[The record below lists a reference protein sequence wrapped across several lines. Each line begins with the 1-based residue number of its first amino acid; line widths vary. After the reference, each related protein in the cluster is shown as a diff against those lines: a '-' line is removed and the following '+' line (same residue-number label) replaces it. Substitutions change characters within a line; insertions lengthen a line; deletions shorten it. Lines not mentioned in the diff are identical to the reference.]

1 MTNTE
6 LAKGE
11 LSKFISDLEEKCNYN
26 KIEIFSDHD
35 GLVYARKYFYD
46 DNHSLSSVDVRIDVT
61 LF

>member
-6 LAKGE
+6 LAKNE
-11 LSKFISDLEEKCNYN
+11 LNKFVSDIEEKCNDK

-46 DNHSLSSVDVRIDVT
+46 DNHSLSSVEAQLET
-61 LF
+61 LLF

>member
-6 LAKGE
+6 LAKNE
-11 LSKFISDLEEKCNYN
+11 LNKFVSDMEEKCSDK

-46 DNHSLSSVDVRIDVT
+46 DNHSLSSVDVRIDLR